1 MSDGRYTFAN
11 QASIA
16 GWSIARLAESLL
28 KLISEDKEDAI
39 KLAQDKLQRFSE
51 IYKNKWKQI
60 FLTKLGFE
68 ISQPAGDELI
78 SDLLIAMFE
87 NKLDYTNTFYNLT
100 YKNFIALKDSGLR
113 DWLDKYMI
121 NNEINF
127 ANMKKTNPVIIPRNN
142 QVEKVLKSSEDTKL
156 GDLYNLVAAFKTP
169 YEFNS
174 LTEKYMAEPAKEE
187 TYN

>member
-100 YKNFIALKDSGLR
+100 YKN
-113 DWLDKYMI
+113 
-121 NNEINF
+121 
-127 ANMKKTNPVIIPRNN
+127 
-142 QVEKVLKSSEDTKL
+142 
-156 GDLYNLVAAFKTP
+156 
-169 YEFNS
+169 
-174 LTEKYMAEPAKEE
+174 
-187 TYN
+187 